1 MKRAL
6 GAGLLCA
13 SILGSLSYAYLTLG
27 YDISLVDAVAAA
39 LARSAPHVKL
49 VGYRELIAL
58 TQQKSAAD
66 RMRQRLRDAAAEL
79 QGSLVRVSV
88 RVTLTLTLT

>member
-27 YDISLVDAVAAA
+27 YDTSLVDVVAAA
-39 LARSAPHVKL
+39 LAHSAPHVKL

-58 TQQKSAAD
+58 AQQKRAAD
-66 RMRQRLRDAAAEL
+66 RMR
-79 QGSLVRVSV
+79 
-88 RVTLTLTLT
+88 

>member
-27 YDISLVDAVAAA
+27 YDTSLVDAVAAA
-39 LARSAPHVKL
+39 LARSAPYVKL

-58 TQQKSAAD
+58 AQQNAAD

-88 RVTLTLTLT
+88 RV

>member
-27 YDISLVDAVAAA
+27 YDTSLVDAVAAA

-58 TQQKSAAD
+58 AQQRAAD

-79 QGSLVRVSV
+79 QGSLVRVRV
-88 RVTLTLTLT
+88 RV